1 MYHATVYRL
10 MIAAPSDIKEEITT
24 AFDVINHWN
33 DMHSEQSKLVLLPL
47 HWSISSY
54 PAMGK
59 HPQKL
64 LNEQFVVKSD
74 LLICV
79 FGTRLGTPTDTEIS
93 GTVEEINEHRKAGKD
108 VMMFFK
114 RNVGDI
120 NSVDI
125 AQFQQ
130 LKEFKDRVKNNG
142 LWCEFDDANDFKQ
155 VLSEKLQLYI
165 NKNWNDNNVEKETRL
180 LEQNTFS
187 SDEEQILSNW
197 VNSRNGSCYTIGVL
211 GGVKY
216 VFGDFQYLVAHGKD
230 EALWE
235 DFIERLQN
243 IGFVDFE
250 KYDNSGKPV
259 YKLKK
264 AAYDYVDNLSNN

>member
-1 MYHATVYRL
+1 MYQAAVYRI
-10 MIAAPSDIKEEITT
+10 MIAAPSDIKDEIKT
-24 AFDVINHWN
+24 AFDVMSHWN

-54 PAMGK
+54 PTMGK

-64 LNEQFVVKSD
+64 EKSD

-79 FGTRLGTPTDTEIS
+79 FGTRLGSPTDTDIS

-114 RNVGDI
+114 KNVGDI
-120 NSVDI
+120 NAVDL
-125 AQFQQ
+125 AQLQQ
-130 LKEFKDRVKNNG
+130 LKEFKESVKNDG

-165 NKNWNDNNVEKETRL
+165 NKNWNDNNVEKKTHL
-180 LEQNTFS
+180 LDQKTFS
-187 SDEEQILSNW
+187 SDEEQVLSNW
-197 VNSRNGSCYTIGVL
+197 VNSRNVSCYTIGVL
-211 GGVKY
+211 GGVIY
-216 VFGDFQYLVAHGKD
+216 VFGDFQYLVTQGKD
-230 EALWE
+230 EALWD
-235 DFIERLQN
+235 DFIDRLQN
-243 IGFVDFE
+243 IGFIDFE
-250 KYDNSGKPV
+250 KYDNSGRPV

-264 AAYDYVDNLSNN
+264 AAYDYIDNLSNKKE